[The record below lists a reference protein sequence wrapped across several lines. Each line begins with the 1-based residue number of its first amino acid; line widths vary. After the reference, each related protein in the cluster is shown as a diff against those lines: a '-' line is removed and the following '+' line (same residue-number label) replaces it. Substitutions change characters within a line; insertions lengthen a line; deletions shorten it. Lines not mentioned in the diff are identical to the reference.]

1 MTNRVKY
8 ASVRKYRDVG
18 FNEPIEKEE
27 RVRPKTSIT
36 LKEKEERI
44 RPRRSIVLNKKLN
57 FFQRVKK
64 AIKSFFKK

>member
-18 FNEPIEKEE
+18 FNEPDKKEE
-27 RVRPKTSIT
+27 RVIPKTSIS

-44 RPRRSIVLNKKLN
+44 RPRRSILINKKKNL
-57 FFQRVKK
+57 FQRIWYR
-64 AIKSFFKK
+64 IKSFKNK